1 MTHQGNLPEYHRTRF
16 LNLLVS
22 AMDDKGY
29 KLYVMWIPKDETQD
43 LPILTDGNITIGQA
57 KVVIMTIQIINNSFL
72 SYCSGGLS

>member
-57 KVVIMTIQIINNSFL
+57 KVVIMTIQTINNSVLF
-72 SYCSGGLS
+72 YYSGGLC